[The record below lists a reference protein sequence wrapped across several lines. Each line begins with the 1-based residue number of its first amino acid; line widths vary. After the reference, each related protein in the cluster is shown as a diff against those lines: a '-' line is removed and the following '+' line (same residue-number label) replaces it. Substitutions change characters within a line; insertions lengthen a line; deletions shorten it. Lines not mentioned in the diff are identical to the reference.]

1 MPRQEAPCDL
11 AGREAGGRQA
21 RPPLRARESYPA
33 VFMRGGTSRALFFHR
48 RDLPE
53 GCPRRDTAEWDR
65 IFCAALGT
73 PDPNGR
79 QLDGMGGGISSLSKV
94 AVISPPSRADADV
107 DYTFA
112 QVAIGERVVG
122 YRGNCGNIS
131 SAVGPFAVE
140 EGLVAAPAEGEAVV
154 RIHNTNTGKIIESRF
169 AMQDGLP
176 AEAGGM
182 DFQGVGAGAPIRL
195 AFRDPG
201 GAATGRLL
209 PTGRVAD
216 RLAIEGIGGV
226 EVSLV
231 DAANPVVFLL
241 ATAVGLRGD
250 ETPGELDAWSG
261 RPLFEEIRVKA
272 AAAMGLATEEEARRT
287 LKNLPLVSFVSPLRQ
302 AGAAVATR
310 MISAGQPHKAT
321 PLTGAM
327 CLAIA
332 ARLPGS
338 VVQRAL
344 RPGTPPGGDLT
355 IEHASGLLS
364 VAAVVEE
371 AENGPVAREAVVY
384 RTARRLMEGRVY
396 LRP

>member
-1 MPRQEAPCDL
+1 MPRQGAPRDL
-11 AGREAGGRQA
+11 AGREAGAQ
-21 RPPLRARESYPA
+21 RAVRAPGRESYPA

-48 RDLPE
+48 RDLPT
-53 GCPRRDTAEWDR
+53 GNPGDDTADWDR

-79 QLDGMGGGISSLSKV
+79 QLDGMGGGISSLSKI
-94 AVISPPSRADADV
+94 AVIGPPSRADADV

-112 QVAIGERVVG
+112 QVAIGERLVG

-140 EGLVAAPAEGEAVV
+140 EGLVPAPADGEAVV

-169 AMQDGLP
+169 AMRDGLP
-176 AEAGGM
+176 EEAGGM
-182 DFQGVGAGAPIRL
+182 ELQGVGAGAPIRL

-209 PTGRVAD
+209 PTGRAVEGLD
-216 RLAIEGIGGV
+216 IEGLGRV

-231 DAANPVVFLL
+231 DAANPVVFVG
-241 ATAVGLRGD
+241 AASIGLRGD
-250 ETPGELDAWSG
+250 ETPGELDAWPG
-261 RPLFEEIRVKA
+261 RPLFEAIRVRA
-272 AAAMGLATEEEARRT
+272 AVAMGLAGEEEARQS
-287 LKNLPLVSFVSPLRQ
+287 LKNLPLVSLVAAPR
-302 AGAAVATR
+302 GTVAAVATR
-310 MISAGQPHKAT
+310 MISSGQPHKAT

-344 RPGTPPGGDLT
+344 RPGAVEEGDFVV
-355 IEHASGLLS
+355 EHASGTLA
-364 VAAVVEE
+364 VAAVVEQGE
-371 AENGPVAREAVVY
+371 VGPVAREAVVY

-396 LRP
+396 LRS

>member
-1 MPRQEAPCDL
+1 MPRQDAHRDL
-11 AGREAGGRQA
+11 AGRESGGVSA
-21 RPPLRARESYPA
+21 VRAPRRESYPA

-48 RDLPE
+48 RDLPT
-53 GCPRRDTAEWDR
+53 GSPGDDTADWDR

-94 AVISPPSRADADV
+94 AVIGPPSRADADV

-140 EGLVAAPAEGEAVV
+140 EGLIPAPADGEAVV

-169 AMQDGLP
+169 AVRDGLP
-176 AEAGGM
+176 VEAGGM
-182 DFQGVGAGAPIRL
+182 ELQGVGAGAPIRL
-195 AFRDPG
+195 TFRDPG

-209 PTGRVAD
+209 PTGRVVD
-216 RLAIEGIGGV
+216 QLEVEGLGRV
-226 EVSLV
+226 EASLV
-231 DAANPVVFLL
+231 DAANPVVFVG
-241 ATAVGLRGD
+241 AASIGLRGD

-261 RPLFEEIRVKA
+261 RPLFEAIRVRA
-272 AAAMGLATEEEARRT
+272 AVAMGLASEEEARRS
-287 LKNLPLVSFVSPLRQ
+287 LKNLPLVSLVAAPRGSV
-302 AGAAVATR
+302 AAVATR
-310 MISAGQPHKAT
+310 MISSGQPHKAT

-344 RPGTPPGGDLT
+344 RPGAAEEGDFVL
-355 IEHASGLLS
+355 EHASGTLA
-364 VAAVVEE
+364 VAAVVERG
-371 AENGPVAREAVVY
+371 AAGPVAREAVVY

>member
-1 MPRQEAPCDL
+1 MLGRDALPDQ
-11 AGREAGGRQA
+11 AGQVAGGPITAATR
-21 RPPLRARESYPA
+21 RRESYPA

-53 GCPRRDTAEWDR
+53 GNPGRDTAEWDR

-73 PDPNGR
+73 PDANGR

-94 AVISPPSRADADV
+94 AVIGPPSRADVDV

-112 QVAIGERVVG
+112 QVAIGELLVG

-131 SAVGPFAVE
+131 SAVGPFTVE
-140 EGLVAAPAEGEAVV
+140 EGLVPAPRDGEAVV
-154 RIHNTNTGKIIESRF
+154 RIHNTNTGKVIEGRF
-169 AMQDGLP
+169 AMRDGLP

-182 DFQGVGAGAPIRL
+182 ELQGVGAGAPIRL
-195 AFRDPG
+195 AFLDPG

-209 PTGRVAD
+209 PTGRVVD
-216 RLAIEGIGGV
+216 RLVVEGLGEIK
-226 EVSLV
+226 VSLV
-231 DAANPVVFLL
+231 DASNPVVFVT
-241 ATAVGLRGD
+241 AQAVGLRGN

-261 RPLFEEIRVKA
+261 RPLFEAIRVKA
-272 AAAMGLATEEEARRT
+272 AAAMGLATEEEARRS
-287 LKNLPLVSFVSPLRQ
+287 LRNLPLVSFVATPRL
-302 AGAAVATR
+302 AEAAISTR

-338 VVQRAL
+338 VVQGAL
-344 RPGTPPGGDLT
+344 RPGASTEGNFVV
-355 IEHASGLLS
+355 EHASGTLS

-371 AENGPVAREAVVY
+371 RQTGPVAREAVVY

>member
-1 MPRQEAPCDL
+1 MPTRDAPRDR
-11 AGREAGGRQA
+11 AERETGGAGGTRPA
-21 RPPLRARESYPA
+21 RRESYPA

-48 RDLPE
+48 RDLPA
-53 GCPRRDTAEWDR
+53 GDPPGDTAAWDR

-79 QLDGMGGGISSLSKV
+79 QLDGMGGGISSLSKI
-94 AVISPPSRADADV
+94 AVIAPASRADADV

-112 QVAIGERVVG
+112 QVAIAEPVVG

-131 SAVGPFAVE
+131 AAVGPFAVE
-140 EGLVAAPAEGEAVV
+140 EGLVRAPADGEAVV

-169 AMQDGLP
+169 AMRGGLP
-176 AEAGGM
+176 VEGGEM
-182 DFQGVGAGAPIRL
+182 ELQGVGRGAPIRL

-209 PTGRVAD
+209 PTSRVVD
-216 RLAIEGIGGV
+216 RLAIAGLGEI
-226 EVSLV
+226 EASLV
-231 DAANPVVFLL
+231 DAANPVVFV
-241 ATAVGLRGD
+241 AAEAVGLHGD
-250 ETPGELDAWSG
+250 ETPGALEAWSG
-261 RPLFEEIRVKA
+261 RPVFEEIRIA
-272 AAAMGLATEEEARRT
+272 AAIAMGLATEEEAQRR
-287 LKNLPLVSFVSPLRQ
+287 LKNLPLVAFIAAPRQ
-302 AGAAVATR
+302 AAAAVATR
-310 MISAGQPHKAT
+310 MISSGQPHKAT

-344 RPGTPPGGDLT
+344 RAGTPPEGDLA
-355 IEHASGLLS
+355 IEHASGLLT
-364 VAAVVEE
+364 VAALVE
-371 AENGPVAREAVVY
+371 ATAGGPVAREAVVH
-384 RTARRLMEGRVY
+384 RTARRLMEGRVH